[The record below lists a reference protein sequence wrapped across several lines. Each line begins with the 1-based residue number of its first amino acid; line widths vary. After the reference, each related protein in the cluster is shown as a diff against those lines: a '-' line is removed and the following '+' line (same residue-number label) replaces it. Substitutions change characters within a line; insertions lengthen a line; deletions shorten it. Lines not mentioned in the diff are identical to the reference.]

1 MAATRRGI
9 QAMRSISILEA
20 IEDYRTYNRAQNY
33 SPSYVASTDRNL
45 REFARWLAEEGR
57 SGQLADLTIDEARAF
72 VVYLQ
77 ERDNRSRPGT
87 RLSPDSVQQY
97 ARNLKSWA
105 SFLHADGFTN
115 SNLFARLR
123 LPKVP
128 VREPDVLTDDEIAR
142 VISIYNPGTATGLRN
157 ILLVLVLADSGLRLG
172 ELCAATVDDVDLER
186 GTLKVMGKGQRE
198 RTVHVG
204 STVEKLLSRYV
215 RYLRPEPISGRVRS
229 LLLARDGSPFT
240 LNAAKRVLKR
250 AATQSG
256 IKRLHAHLLRHTFA
270 THYLLNG
277 GDLLTLQRLLGH
289 STLEMVRR
297 YSHIAAGYVAV
308 QHRQYSPVDRVPLRF
323 RRQQTRLHTTPHQ
336 RRVLRLAPAATVQG
350 PAERPRVVD
359 RVAVTP

>member
-1 MAATRRGI
+1 MAATRRGM

-20 IEDYRTYNRAQNY
+20 VEEYRTYNRAQNY
-33 SPSYVASTDRNL
+33 SPSYVSSADRNL
-45 REFARWLAEEGR
+45 REFARWLADGER
-57 SGQLADLTIDEARAF
+57 ASRVRDLTLEDARAF
-72 VVYLQ
+72 IVYQQ
-77 ERDNRSRPGT
+77 ERENRVRPGS
-87 RLSPDSVQQY
+87 RLAPDSVQQY

-105 SFLHADGFTN
+105 TFLYAEGFTRT
-115 SNLFARLR
+115 NLFERLG

-128 VREPDVLTDDEIAR
+128 IREPEVLTDEEIAR
-142 VISIYNPGTATGLRN
+142 VVSIYNPATATGLRN
-157 ILLVLVLADSGLRLG
+157 ILLVLVLADTGLRLG
-172 ELCAATVDDVDLER
+172 ELCGTTVDDVDLER

-204 STVEKLLSRYV
+204 ATVQKLLSRYV

-229 LLLARDGSPFT
+229 LLLGRDGRPFT
-240 LNAAKRVLKR
+240 LNGAKRVLKR

-256 IKRLHAHLLRHTFA
+256 VKRLHAHLLRHTFA

-308 QHRQYSPVDRVPLRF
+308 QHRQYSPVDRVP
-323 RRQQTRLHTTPHQ
+323 
-336 RRVLRLAPAATVQG
+336 VRLAPERRSARTV
-350 PAERPRVVD
+350 PRARADHAKRFASRSRKSRPHLSVIEGG
-359 RVAVTP
+359 AISA